1 MDNNNLDLS
10 SIWKQQK
17 VGQPNIEE
25 LTYKLNQFKKSGL
38 QKLIITNVILVITIG
53 LIIFIWNH
61 YQPQFITSK
70 IGIVLT
76 ILSMVIFVFFNN
88 KLFSVFNKIDYTKSN
103 NEYLLDLI
111 LLKTK
116 QKYIQ
121 TKILGF
127 YFIVLSLGICL
138 YMYEYTSRMTTL
150 GSILSY
156 SVTLIWIGLNWFYF
170 RPKTIKKQ
178 HIKLD
183 ELIGEFENMEKQ
195 LDSKE

>member
-1 MDNNNLDLS
+1 MDNNNLDLL

-25 LTYKLNQFKKSGL
+25 LTNKLNQFKKSGL

-76 ILSMVIFVFFNN
+76 ILSMVIFVFFNT

-103 NEYLLDLI
+103 NEYLMDLI

>member
-1 MDNNNLDLS
+1 MDNNNLDVL

-25 LTYKLNQFKKSGL
+25 LTNKLNQFKKSGL
-38 QKLIITNVILVITIG
+38 QKLIINNVILVITIG

-103 NEYLLDLI
+103 NEYLMDLI

>member
-1 MDNNNLDLS
+1 MDNNNLDLL

-25 LTYKLNQFKKSGL
+25 LTNKLNQFKKSGL

-103 NEYLLDLI
+103 NEYLMDLI

-170 RPKTIKKQ
+170 RPKTIIKQ

>member
-76 ILSMVIFVFFNN
+76 ILSMIIFVFFNN

-150 GSILSY
+150 GSIFAY
-156 SVTLIWIGLNWFYF
+156 SVNHF
-170 RPKTIKKQ
+170 IK
-178 HIKLD
+178 I
-183 ELIGEFENMEKQ
+183 
-195 LDSKE
+195 

>member
-103 NEYLLDLI
+103 NEYLMDLI

>member
-53 LIIFIWNH
+53 LIIFIWNQ

-103 NEYLLDLI
+103 NEYLMDLI

-150 GSILSY
+150 GSIFAY